1 MAIFQIIVFITSLCA
16 SAAPKTPKRSA
27 GRSVYHLLNIILI
40 KLTILILFQ
49 DEIRANEEKRKLLE
63 MLKPPKKGKTPA
75 EVKAEEVRR
84 RHIAKTWYLAYR
96 CQCRSCLYRYG
107 FIDEG
112 GLLSDDYSNV

>member
-1 MAIFQIIVFITSLCA
+1 MCERCPQNSKEECWEVSL
-16 SAAPKTPKRSA
+16 SF
-27 GRSVYHLLNIILI
+27 LNIIFI

-49 DEIRANEEKRKLLE
+49 DEIRANVERLKELEK
-63 MLKPPKKGKTPA
+63 LKPPKKEKTPA

-84 RHIAKTWYLAYR
+84 RHLAKTWYLAYK

-112 GLLSDDYSNV
+112 GLLENDYNDV